1 MRFKRVY
8 IEITN
13 TCNLACSFC
22 IQNQR
27 QPRRMNIQEFT
38 HVIQEVRSVT
48 RHVYLHVLGEPLS
61 HPDLPAFLQ
70 ICKANDMEVIL
81 TTNGTL
87 LKKQVDALC
96 ASQCIRQLNIS
107 LHSFPQHEQP
117 RYLETIWECAEKLA
131 ACGIHVNYRLWSIQ
145 DEKLSKETQT
155 LLTTVVK
162 QYQKN
167 LEDVMIKRMHRFDLA
182 DHIHLHFENI
192 FTWPSLMNPFVLKTG
207 SCLGMKSMCGVLVD
221 GTLVPC
227 CLDSKGDIA
236 LGNLFE
242 TPLEEI
248 LSSKRCL
255 KMLEGFQKHQVEE
268 ALCQHCTYRLRFL

>member
-162 QYQKN
+162 QY
-167 LEDVMIKRMHRFDLA
+167 
-182 DHIHLHFENI
+182 
-192 FTWPSLMNPFVLKTG
+192 
-207 SCLGMKSMCGVLVD
+207 
-221 GTLVPC
+221 
-227 CLDSKGDIA
+227 
-236 LGNLFE
+236 
-242 TPLEEI
+242 
-248 LSSKRCL
+248 
-255 KMLEGFQKHQVEE
+255 
-268 ALCQHCTYRLRFL
+268 

>member
-1 MRFKRVY
+1 MRLKRVY

-87 LKKQVDALC
+87 LKKTSGC
-96 ASQCIRQLNIS
+96 FMC
-107 LHSFPQHEQP
+107 FPMYP
-117 RYLETIWECAEKLA
+117 TIKYLLA
-131 ACGIHVNYRLWSIQ
+131 Q
-145 DEKLSKETQT
+145 
-155 LLTTVVK
+155 
-162 QYQKN
+162 
-167 LEDVMIKRMHRFDLA
+167 
-182 DHIHLHFENI
+182 
-192 FTWPSLMNPFVLKTG
+192 
-207 SCLGMKSMCGVLVD
+207 
-221 GTLVPC
+221 
-227 CLDSKGDIA
+227 
-236 LGNLFE
+236 
-242 TPLEEI
+242 
-248 LSSKRCL
+248 LSS
-255 KMLEGFQKHQVEE
+255 
-268 ALCQHCTYRLRFL
+268 A